1 MLSHVLDLTL
11 ALAPV
16 FLLLALGRGLAAVRL
31 LPTGGADPLGALLY
45 WVALPARLIT
55 EVDAIGSPA
64 EVLLKV
70 LECVVPV
77 QNRLFRNEE
86 D

>member
-1 MLSHVLDLTL
+1 VVYDAETRPVLEYYN
-11 ALAPV
+11 P
-16 FLLLALGRGLAAVRL
+16 
-31 LPTGGADPLGALLY
+31 
-45 WVALPARLIT
+45 RLIT